1 MKKIASVLFFL
12 LLALQLDAQTP
23 DEILKSEIANVD
35 AKLKRRDEYIA
46 QKEERLQTLKQLLQ
60 RADMTDRRR
69 YDINKELA
77 AEYRP
82 YQFDS
87 AIVYQN
93 RNIEVARRLGDWDLR
108 NESYLSLAYLYCISG
123 LYFEA
128 HNALVHEIDT
138 TALNRSQ
145 LESYYLAQRKLNDEL
160 SLYSLD
166 REIRQAASR
175 RRDYYRQKLLGM
187 MEQGS
192 DIRLEF
198 EAASAIQQQDYN
210 RAEKIALM
218 RLQNHTPSDHDYA
231 KAAYQLALIAR
242 LQGNTQKMMIWQ
254 ARSACTDIELAV
266 RDNISL
272 NELAHNL
279 LIHYGDAERSMRYM
293 RIVMDDTRFF
303 NSRLRPWQDAK
314 ALADIEQAY
323 NQHKSRLERLNRTV
337 TWLVIAMV
345 MILSGVVVYI
355 TRQRNRL
362 SAARTALQQSNS
374 DLHVSNAR
382 LEQTNGKL
390 KEVNKKLID
399 SDRVKEEYI
408 GTFLMICS
416 EHIDQINE
424 IRRHVKRQLRD
435 GKVDDLRREYNSTE
449 SQQAALTEFYTL
461 FDTTFLNLYP
471 TFVEEFNALL
481 EEDARIVP
489 RKGELLTTELRIYA
503 LIRLGI
509 SDSTKISTFLRYSM
523 STIYNYRSKIRNR
536 ALCDRNEFEERVRNI
551 AITR

>member
-1 MKKIASVLFFL
+1 MRKSLLTSCL
-12 LLALQLDAQTP
+12 LLLSVGLSAQSLS
-23 DEILKSEIANVD
+23 EILKSEIDNVD
-35 AKLKRRDEYIA
+35 EKLKRRSEYIA
-46 QKEERLQTLKQLLQ
+46 QKEERLRTLKQMLT
-60 RADMTDRRR
+60 RSDMNDRRR

-87 AIVYQN
+87 AIVYQKH
-93 RNIEVARRLGDWDLR
+93 NIEVARRLGDWDLR
-108 NESYLSLAYLYCISG
+108 NDSYLNLAYLYCISG

-128 HNALVHEIDT
+128 HNALVHEIDS
-138 TALNRSQ
+138 ALLNRKQ
-145 LESYYLAQRKLNDEL
+145 LENYYLAQRKLNDEL

-166 REIRQAASR
+166 DEIRHIASG
-175 RRDYYRQKLLGM
+175 RRDFYRRKLLET
-187 MEQGS
+187 MEQRS

-218 RLQNHTPSDHDYA
+218 RLQNHTPADHDYA
-231 KAAYQLALIAR
+231 KAAYQLALIAQ
-242 LQGNTQKMMIWQ
+242 LQGNTEKMMIWQ

-323 NQHKSRLERLNRTV
+323 NRHKSRLERLNRTV
-337 TWLVIAMV
+337 TGMIIAIVI
-345 MILSGVVVYI
+345 ILSGVVIYI

-362 SAARTALQQSNS
+362 IAVRAALQQSNS
-374 DLHVSNAR
+374 DLQVSNSR
-382 LEQTNGKL
+382 LEQTNTQL

-416 EHIDQINE
+416 EHIDQITE
-424 IRRHVKRQLRD
+424 MRRHVKRQLRD
-435 GKVDDLRREYNSTE
+435 GKVEELRREYNSTE
-449 SQQAALTEFYTL
+449 GQQAALSEFYNL

-481 EEDARIVP
+481 EEDARITP

-536 ALCDRNEFEERVRNI
+536 ALCGRNEFEDRVRNI

>member
-128 HNALVHEIDT
+128 HNALAHEVDT
-138 TALNRSQ
+138 TTLSHSQ

-166 REIRQAASR
+166 DEIRQMAAQRQNFYR
-175 RRDYYRQKLLGM
+175 RKLLET
-187 MEQGS
+187 MEPGS

-198 EAASAIQQQDYN
+198 EAAEAIQQQDYN

-435 GKVDDLRREYNSTE
+435 GKVDELRREYNSTE